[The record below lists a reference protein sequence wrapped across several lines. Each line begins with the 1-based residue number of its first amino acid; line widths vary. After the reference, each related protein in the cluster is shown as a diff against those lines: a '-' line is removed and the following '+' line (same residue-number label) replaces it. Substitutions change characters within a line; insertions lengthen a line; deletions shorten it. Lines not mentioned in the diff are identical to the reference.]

1 MKALYNKLKKKQAE
15 IRYLS
20 AELDR
25 LIQERW
31 GFDYSQTDNDRIIDT
46 LDYGTD
52 DLEYSDFVRLMDKLK
67 EQVDNGEIALNP

>member
-15 IRYLS
+15 VRFMS
-20 AELDR
+20 SELDR

-31 GFDYSQTDNDRIIDT
+31 GFDYSQTDHDRIIDT

-52 DLEYSDFVRLMDKLK
+52 DLEYKEFVKLMDKLK
-67 EQVDNGEIALNP
+67 DQVENGGITLNP